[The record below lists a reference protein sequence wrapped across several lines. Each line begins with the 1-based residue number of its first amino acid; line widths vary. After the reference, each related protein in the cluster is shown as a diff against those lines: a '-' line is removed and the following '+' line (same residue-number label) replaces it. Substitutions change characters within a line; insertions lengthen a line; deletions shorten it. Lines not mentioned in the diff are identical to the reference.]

1 MKPIINPISKPEGRA
16 GEYWEYVLNIYA
28 TCNHGCTYCYARAM
42 YERWHGKGSFNAA
55 PVVRSGL
62 IEGLRKQL
70 SKGEIVGKLIGL
82 CDMCDPYPNCID
94 TSATREIIKLLKEYG
109 NHVQILT
116 KGGERADRDFD
127 LLDENDWFGVTYCG
141 YDEGTMFIQQES
153 EPFAAPEIER
163 LASLSIA
170 HKQGIKTWMSIEPV
184 LNEVSVLNLLE
195 MNPYYIDRYKIGKL
209 NYHPSEIDWKKF
221 GNRVEQI
228 CKSNKMDYYIKESLR
243 KEMDK

>member
-82 CDMCDPYPNCID
+82 CDMCDPYPADVD
-94 TSATREIIKLLKEYG
+94 TSATREIIKLLKGYG
-109 NHVQILT
+109 NHAQILT
-116 KGGERADRDFD
+116 KSDCVRDFD
-127 LLDENDWFGVTYCG
+127 LLDENDWFGVSLTG
-141 YDEGTMFIQQES
+141 ATQGQE
-153 EPFAAPEIER
+153 PNAASHRDR
-163 LASLSIA
+163 LIA
-170 HKQGIKTWMSIEPV
+170 LAIAKDNGIKTWVSFEPV
-184 LNEVSVLNLLE
+184 VNAEYVYDCLHENHRLFDLV
-195 MNPYYIDRYKIGKL
+195 KIGKL
-209 NYHPSEIDWKKF
+209 NYHPSDIDWKDF
-221 GNRVEQI
+221 GCGVESD
-228 CKSNKMDYYIKESLR
+228 CKALHIDYYIKDSLR
-243 KEMDK
+243 KEMEA